1 MITPMKRMLNS
12 LNPMKSHAA
21 GKEKA
26 PESGAGD
33 PKEKSLPTVEEKP
46 GPEEKP
52 SV

>member
-12 LNPMKSHAA
+12 LNPMKSHAS

-33 PKEKSLPTVEEKP
+33 PKEKSGGEA
-46 GPEEKP
+46 G
-52 SV
+52 S